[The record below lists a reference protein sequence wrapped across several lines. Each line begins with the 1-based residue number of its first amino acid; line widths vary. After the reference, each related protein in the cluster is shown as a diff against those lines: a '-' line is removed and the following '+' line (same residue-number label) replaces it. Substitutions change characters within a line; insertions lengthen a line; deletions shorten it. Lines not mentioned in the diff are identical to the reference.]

1 MVVVPVAAIVTAGF
15 EDGFASFRTAF
26 AIPYAWTAIR
36 LTLITSAAAT
46 VINAVMGTLLA
57 WVLVRYRF
65 PGRRILSSVVDLPMA
80 IPTLVTG
87 LMILTLYGPNAP
99 IGRFLDRFG
108 IQVAFTWIGILLAL
122 CVVTLPLVVRQ
133 VQPVLLELDPAE
145 EEAAATLGAGAWLSF
160 RKVVLPALRP
170 AIVGGGLLTFARCI
184 GEFGSVVLVSGNIA
198 GRDAHRA
205 RLRVPAR
212 EPVPSGGGRGGRDTD
227 VHHLVRTRA
236 GDHSAAD
243 PEGGS
248 VSAPPEPVAP
258 ATGAA
263 GSRSRFARGALAA
276 AAIVYVALLLLLPLI
291 GIVTKAFEPGVSI
304 IGDTLSSPDVQ
315 HAFLLTGIITVITIV
330 VTTFF
335 GLVVAWVLVRQRFLG
350 RSLMNAVVD
359 LPFALSPV
367 TVGLAAVLL
376 FGTGGWFADFFSA
389 QGIQILFA
397 LPSMVLVTIFICIP
411 FTIRELVPVLEEFGL
426 DEEDAS
432 RTLGASIWQTFRRV
446 TLPNIRWALL
456 YGIALTTAR
465 SIGEIGAVLIVSGT
479 ISGSTETATIY
490 IFTALEERLE
500 AQAHV
505 VALVLATVSILLLVG
520 IEWLHRR
527 NERARSHA

>member
-1 MVVVPVAAIVTAGF
+1 MSAPAGSTTPATAVPVGRRRFARTALAVAAIA
-15 EDGFASFRTAF
+15 
-26 AIPYAWTAIR
+26 
-36 LTLITSAAAT
+36 
-46 VINAVMGTLLA
+46 
-57 WVLVRYRF
+57 
-65 PGRRILSSVVDLPMA
+65 
-80 IPTLVTG
+80 
-87 LMILTLYGPNAP
+87 
-99 IGRFLDRFG
+99 
-108 IQVAFTWIGILLAL
+108 
-122 CVVTLPLVVRQ
+122 
-133 VQPVLLELDPAE
+133 
-145 EEAAATLGAGAWLSF
+145 
-160 RKVVLPALRP
+160 
-170 AIVGGGLLTFARCI
+170 
-184 GEFGSVVLVSGNIA
+184 
-198 GRDAHRA
+198 
-205 RLRVPAR
+205 
-212 EPVPSGGGRGGRDTD
+212 
-227 VHHLVRTRA
+227 
-236 GDHSAAD
+236 
-243 PEGGS
+243 
-248 VSAPPEPVAP
+248 
-258 ATGAA
+258 
-263 GSRSRFARGALAA
+263 
-276 AAIVYVALLLLLPLI
+276 YVALLLLLPLI

-304 IGDTLSSPDVQ
+304 IGDTLSRVDVQ
-315 HAFLLTGIITVITIV
+315 HAFLLTGIITVITVV

-335 GLVVAWVLVRQRFLG
+335 GLVVAWVLVRQRFFG

-411 FTIRELVPVLEEFGL
+411 FTIREVVPVLEEFGL

-432 RTLGASIWQTFRRV
+432 RTLGASIGQTFRRV

-456 YGIALTTAR
+456 YGVALTTAR

-479 ISGSTETATIY
+479 ISGKTETATIY

-527 NERARSHA
+527 NERARSHS

>member
-1 MVVVPVAAIVTAGF
+1 MP
-15 EDGFASFRTAF
+15 
-26 AIPYAWTAIR
+26 
-36 LTLITSAAAT
+36 
-46 VINAVMGTLLA
+46 
-57 WVLVRYRF
+57 
-65 PGRRILSSVVDLPMA
+65 
-80 IPTLVTG
+80 
-87 LMILTLYGPNAP
+87 
-99 IGRFLDRFG
+99 
-108 IQVAFTWIGILLAL
+108 
-122 CVVTLPLVVRQ
+122 
-133 VQPVLLELDPAE
+133 PA
-145 EEAAATLGAGAWLSF
+145 
-160 RKVVLPALRP
+160 
-170 AIVGGGLLTFARCI
+170 VGGGW
-184 GEFGSVVLVSGNIA
+184 
-198 GRDAHRA
+198 
-205 RLRVPAR
+205 PAA
-212 EPVPSGGGRGGRDTD
+212 
-227 VHHLVRTRA
+227 L
-236 GDHSAAD
+236 
-243 PEGGS
+243 
-248 VSAPPEPVAP
+248 
-258 ATGAA
+258 
-263 GSRSRFARGALAA
+263 LAA

>member
-1 MVVVPVAAIVTAGF
+1 MRPALAVGSPVA
-15 EDGFASFRTAF
+15 
-26 AIPYAWTAIR
+26 
-36 LTLITSAAAT
+36 L
-46 VINAVMGTLLA
+46 
-57 WVLVRYRF
+57 
-65 PGRRILSSVVDLPMA
+65 
-80 IPTLVTG
+80 
-87 LMILTLYGPNAP
+87 
-99 IGRFLDRFG
+99 
-108 IQVAFTWIGILLAL
+108 
-122 CVVTLPLVVRQ
+122 
-133 VQPVLLELDPAE
+133 
-145 EEAAATLGAGAWLSF
+145 
-160 RKVVLPALRP
+160 
-170 AIVGGGLLTFARCI
+170 
-184 GEFGSVVLVSGNIA
+184 
-198 GRDAHRA
+198 
-205 RLRVPAR
+205 
-212 EPVPSGGGRGGRDTD
+212 
-227 VHHLVRTRA
+227 
-236 GDHSAAD
+236 
-243 PEGGS
+243 
-248 VSAPPEPVAP
+248 
-258 ATGAA
+258 
-263 GSRSRFARGALAA
+263 LAA

-389 QGIQILFA
+389 RGIQILFA

>member
-1 MVVVPVAAIVTAGF
+1 M
-15 EDGFASFRTAF
+15 
-26 AIPYAWTAIR
+26 
-36 LTLITSAAAT
+36 SA
-46 VINAVMGTLLA
+46 
-57 WVLVRYRF
+57 
-65 PGRRILSSVVDLPMA
+65 
-80 IPTLVTG
+80 
-87 LMILTLYGPNAP
+87 
-99 IGRFLDRFG
+99 
-108 IQVAFTWIGILLAL
+108 
-122 CVVTLPLVVRQ
+122 
-133 VQPVLLELDPAE
+133 
-145 EEAAATLGAGAWLSF
+145 
-160 RKVVLPALRP
+160 
-170 AIVGGGLLTFARCI
+170 
-184 GEFGSVVLVSGNIA
+184 
-198 GRDAHRA
+198 
-205 RLRVPAR
+205 
-212 EPVPSGGGRGGRDTD
+212 
-227 VHHLVRTRA
+227 RA
-236 GDHSAAD
+236 GSAT
-243 PEGGS
+243 
-248 VSAPPEPVAP
+248 P
-258 ATGAA
+258 ATGAPRR
-263 GSRSRFARGALAA
+263 GRFARTALAV

-291 GIVTKAFEPGVSI
+291 GIVTKASEPGVSI
-304 IGDTLSSPDVQ
+304 VGDTLSRPDVQ
-315 HAFLLTGIITVITIV
+315 HAFLLTGVITVIAVV

-397 LPSMVLVTIFICIP
+397 LPSMVFVTIFICIP
-411 FTIRELVPVLEEFGL
+411 FTIREVVPVLEEFGL

-432 RTLGASIWQTFRRV
+432 RTLGASIGQTFRRV

-456 YGIALTTAR
+456 YGVALTTAR

-479 ISGSTETATIY
+479 ISGKTETATIY

>member
-1 MVVVPVAAIVTAGF
+1 MSVASTTQA
-15 EDGFASFRTAF
+15 
-26 AIPYAWTAIR
+26 
-36 LTLITSAAAT
+36 
-46 VINAVMGTLLA
+46 
-57 WVLVRYRF
+57 
-65 PGRRILSSVVDLPMA
+65 
-80 IPTLVTG
+80 
-87 LMILTLYGPNAP
+87 
-99 IGRFLDRFG
+99 
-108 IQVAFTWIGILLAL
+108 
-122 CVVTLPLVVRQ
+122 
-133 VQPVLLELDPAE
+133 
-145 EEAAATLGAGAWLSF
+145 
-160 RKVVLPALRP
+160 
-170 AIVGGGLLTFARCI
+170 
-184 GEFGSVVLVSGNIA
+184 
-198 GRDAHRA
+198 
-205 RLRVPAR
+205 
-212 EPVPSGGGRGGRDTD
+212 
-227 VHHLVRTRA
+227 
-236 GDHSAAD
+236 
-243 PEGGS
+243 
-248 VSAPPEPVAP
+248 AP

-263 GSRSRFARGALAA
+263 GGRGKLARGLLAA

-291 GIVTKAFEPGVSI
+291 GIVTKAFEPGMSI

>member
-1 MVVVPVAAIVTAGF
+1 M
-15 EDGFASFRTAF
+15 
-26 AIPYAWTAIR
+26 
-36 LTLITSAAAT
+36 SA
-46 VINAVMGTLLA
+46 
-57 WVLVRYRF
+57 
-65 PGRRILSSVVDLPMA
+65 
-80 IPTLVTG
+80 
-87 LMILTLYGPNAP
+87 
-99 IGRFLDRFG
+99 
-108 IQVAFTWIGILLAL
+108 
-122 CVVTLPLVVRQ
+122 
-133 VQPVLLELDPAE
+133 
-145 EEAAATLGAGAWLSF
+145 
-160 RKVVLPALRP
+160 
-170 AIVGGGLLTFARCI
+170 
-184 GEFGSVVLVSGNIA
+184 
-198 GRDAHRA
+198 
-205 RLRVPAR
+205 
-212 EPVPSGGGRGGRDTD
+212 
-227 VHHLVRTRA
+227 RA
-236 GDHSAAD
+236 GSAT
-243 PEGGS
+243 
-248 VSAPPEPVAP
+248 P
-258 ATGAA
+258 ATGAPRR
-263 GSRSRFARGALAA
+263 GRFARTALAV

-304 IGDTLSSPDVQ
+304 VGDTLSRPDVQ
-315 HAFLLTGIITVITIV
+315 HAFLLTGVITVIAVV

-397 LPSMVLVTIFICIP
+397 LPSMVFVTIFICIP
-411 FTIRELVPVLEEFGL
+411 FTIREVVPVLEEFGL

-432 RTLGASIWQTFRRV
+432 RTLGASIGQTFRRV

-456 YGIALTTAR
+456 YGVALTTAR

-479 ISGSTETATIY
+479 ISGKTETATIY

>member
-1 MVVVPVAAIVTAGF
+1 VT
-15 EDGFASFRTAF
+15 
-26 AIPYAWTAIR
+26 
-36 LTLITSAAAT
+36 
-46 VINAVMGTLLA
+46 
-57 WVLVRYRF
+57 
-65 PGRRILSSVVDLPMA
+65 
-80 IPTLVTG
+80 
-87 LMILTLYGPNAP
+87 
-99 IGRFLDRFG
+99 
-108 IQVAFTWIGILLAL
+108 
-122 CVVTLPLVVRQ
+122 
-133 VQPVLLELDPAE
+133 
-145 EEAAATLGAGAWLSF
+145 
-160 RKVVLPALRP
+160 
-170 AIVGGGLLTFARCI
+170 
-184 GEFGSVVLVSGNIA
+184 
-198 GRDAHRA
+198 RA
-205 RLRVPAR
+205 RAA
-212 EPVPSGGGRGGRDTD
+212 GGR
-227 VHHLVRTRA
+227 
-236 GDHSAAD
+236 
-243 PEGGS
+243 P
-248 VSAPPEPVAP
+248 
-258 ATGAA
+258 
-263 GSRSRFARGALAA
+263 RFARAALAG
-276 AAIVYVALLLLLPLI
+276 AAIAYVALLLLLPLI
-291 GIVTKAFEPGVSI
+291 GVVSKAFEPGLSI
-304 IGDTLSSPDVQ
+304 LWDTLSRPEVR
-315 HAFLLTGIITVITIV
+315 HAFLLTGIITVITVV

-376 FGTGGWFADFFSA
+376 FGTGGWLTDFFAA

-432 RTLGASIWQTFRRV
+432 RTLGASIWQTFRMV

-479 ISGSTETATIY
+479 ISGLTETATIY

-505 VALVLATVSILLLVG
+505 VALVLATVSILLLVV

>member
-1 MVVVPVAAIVTAGF
+1 MTAPSHTPP
-15 EDGFASFRTAF
+15 AT
-26 AIPYAWTAIR
+26 
-36 LTLITSAAAT
+36 AAA
-46 VINAVMGTLLA
+46 G
-57 WVLVRYRF
+57 
-65 PGRRILSSVVDLPMA
+65 GRR
-80 IPTLVTG
+80 
-87 LMILTLYGPNAP
+87 
-99 IGRFLDRFG
+99 
-108 IQVAFTWIGILLAL
+108 
-122 CVVTLPLVVRQ
+122 
-133 VQPVLLELDPAE
+133 
-145 EEAAATLGAGAWLSF
+145 
-160 RKVVLPALRP
+160 
-170 AIVGGGLLTFARCI
+170 
-184 GEFGSVVLVSGNIA
+184 
-198 GRDAHRA
+198 
-205 RLRVPAR
+205 RL
-212 EPVPSGGGRGGRDTD
+212 
-227 VHHLVRTRA
+227 
-236 GDHSAAD
+236 
-243 PEGGS
+243 
-248 VSAPPEPVAP
+248 
-258 ATGAA
+258 
-263 GSRSRFARGALAA
+263 ARGALAA
-276 AAIVYVALLLLLPLI
+276 AAIAYVALLLLLPLI
-291 GIVTKAFEPGVSI
+291 GVITKAFEPGVST
-304 IGDTLSSPDVQ
+304 IGDTLSRPEVR

-389 QGIQILFA
+389 QGIQVLFA

-432 RTLGASIWQTFRRV
+432 RTLGASIWQTFRMV

-465 SIGEIGAVLIVSGT
+465 AIGEIGAVLIVSGT

-505 VALVLATVSILLLVG
+505 VALVLATVSVLLLVG